1 MKILYKFTLRNLL
14 KNKKRTIVTIVGTV
28 LAVMLLFVV
37 GLVSSSIRDNEIRN
51 TIEYSGDHHVMIDN
65 PDMNDA
71 VKKTL
76 DNNSKI
82 DHYLTIETVDTII
95 DEECETEY
103 EVLSASFDYS
113 DNFVL
118 IEGKLPTNNNEIIID
133 LDFAKWK
140 NAQIGDTYSNDEIVY
155 KVVGIY
161 NESKFDHYVHVSGN
175 MIHTDTFYTKSEGK
189 YPEKYYVYFKDMK
202 DTYNESYKIAE
213 EVGFDL
219 LQYPLNRSDNRY
231 QNIYLNAKYLSWF
244 GIGNKEY
251 MRMIRTWIIVI
262 LSVLAIFSSLA
273 IYNAFAISVSE
284 RKKTFGIFRSL
295 GATKKNVFL
304 SVLFEAFLIAII
316 AIPLGIILSIL
327 LAFIV
332 SNIISSNFPD
342 TDFRVVMYPS
352 FICISLLFSI
362 IMIFLSA
369 IIPAFKSSR
378 VSPLDAIRLNDET
391 KLKKNEVKKK
401 KSLLSLF
408 GPEAVL
414 ARNNITRNKKKYR
427 SARLSLVISIVLFM
441 VIGNLINLILG
452 EIEEYKPVEYPITLS
467 VEDTDKGSQ
476 IVKEIISMDE
486 VDKYLARRPA
496 TGYIPIETGY
506 FTEEY
511 LNKGGSDYEKVY
523 AVVTIQSYDKNNYN
537 ALKKKYGVSEDVVFV
552 NKNYF
557 RYSDSAYVDDEV
569 IPMWK
574 DGINSI
580 SIYDVKQEENENFTS
595 LKDQYKYTYDI
606 NKPYYTFDNLYFV
619 DDKNFE
625 GSIIMSDVEYD
636 KYLEVAKD
644 HLPYIPPY
652 IIGINS
658 KKYKVLDEKIK
669 ALENTYTEISNYY
682 NELVEYED
690 YYKMIYGLEAG
701 VYAFFAFIILIA
713 TTNVINTINTSM
725 DLRKRDF
732 AILRSV
738 GLSKN
743 AFNKMLFYEGLVLGF
758 DSLIF
763 GHLISGILIFLTMMS
778 NIFGDEMVPYPF
790 TYLIISIIGVYIII
804 FLAIYFASRKV
815 KRANII
821 ETIRNDNV

>member
-28 LAVMLLFVV
+28 LAVTLLFVV

-65 PDMNDA
+65 QDMNDD
-71 VKKTL
+71 VKKAI

-82 DHYLTIETVDTII
+82 DHYLTIETVDTIV
-95 DEECETEY
+95 DEENEAEY
-103 EVLSASFDYS
+103 KILSASFDYS

-118 IEGKLPTNNNEIIID
+118 TEGKLPTNNNEIIINF
-133 LDFAKWK
+133 DFAKWSDVK
-140 NAQIGDTYSNDEIVY
+140 IGDTYSNDEIIY

-161 NESKFDHYVHVSGN
+161 NESKFDHYVHNSDYI
-175 MIHTDTFYTKSEGK
+175 IHTDTFYTKSEGK
-189 YPEKYYVYFKDMK
+189 YPEKYYIYFKDMK
-202 DTYNESYKIAE
+202 DTYSESYKIAE
-213 EVGFDL
+213 EVGFARL
-219 LQYPLNRSDNRY
+219 KYPLNRSDNRY
-231 QNIYLNAKYLSWF
+231 ENIYLNAKYLSWF

-251 MRMIRTWIIVI
+251 MRMIKTWIVVI
-262 LSVLAIFSSLA
+262 ISVLAIFSSLA

-316 AIPLGIILSIL
+316 AIPLGIILSVL

-342 TDFRVVMYPS
+342 TDFKVVMYPS
-352 FICISLLFSI
+352 FIYISLLFSV

-378 VSPLDAIRLNDET
+378 VSPLDAIRLNNET
-391 KLKKNEVKKK
+391 KLKKNKVKKK
-401 KSLLSLF
+401 KGLLSFF

-414 ARNNITRNKKKYR
+414 ARNNITRNRKKYR
-427 SARLSLVISIVLFM
+427 SAKLSLIISIVLFM
-441 VIGNLINLILG
+441 VIGNIINLILG

-467 VEDTDKGSQ
+467 VEDTGKGAN
-476 IVKEIISMDE
+476 IVKEITSIDE
-486 VDKYLARRPA
+486 VDKYLVRRSSF
-496 TGYIPIETGY
+496 GRIPIETGY
-506 FTEEY
+506 FTDEY
-511 LNKGGSDYEKVY
+511 LNKGSSDYEKMI
-523 AVVTIQSYDKNNYN
+523 ASITIQSYDRSNYN
-537 ALKKKYGVSEDVVFV
+537 ALKKKYGVSEDVIFV

-557 RYSDSAYVDDEV
+557 RYSESAYVDDEV

-574 DGINSI
+574 DGIDSI
-580 SIYDVKQEENENFTS
+580 NVYDVKEEENENFTS

-606 NKPYYTFDNLYFV
+606 NNPYYTFDNLYFV
-619 DDKNFE
+619 DDKDFE
-625 GSIIMSDVEYD
+625 GYIIMSNEEYD

-644 HLPYIPPY
+644 HLPYIPSY
-652 IIGINS
+652 DIGLNS
-658 KKYKVLDEKIK
+658 KKYKVLDERIK
-669 ALENTYTEISNYY
+669 DLENTYTEISNYY

-713 TTNVINTINTSM
+713 ATNVINTINTSM

-743 AFNKMLFYEGLVLGF
+743 SFNKMLFYEGLVLGF
-758 DSLIF
+758 DALIF

-790 TYLIISIIGVYIII
+790 TYLIISIIGIYVII
-804 FLAIYFASRKV
+804 FLAIYFASRKA
-815 KRANII
+815 KKANII